1 MITIANW
8 ISNFM
13 VFSTALVFFAVGLFI
28 IYLIVTTII
37 NREWRDT

>member
-1 MITIANW
+1 
-8 ISNFM
+8 M
-13 VFSTALVFFAVGLFI
+13 VFSTALLFFAVGVFI

>member
-13 VFSTALVFFAVGLFI
+13 VFSTALLFFAVGLFI
-28 IYLIVTTII
+28 IYLVITTII

>member
-13 VFSTALVFFAVGLFI
+13 VFSTALLFFAVGVFI

-37 NREWRDT
+37 IREWRDT

>member
-37 NREWRDT
+37 KKEWRDG